1 MEYRADDVFEEV
13 ARTARVLGNGSRL
26 RILQLLAQ
34 GERSVLDLAGAA
46 DLNVTTASAHLQA
59 LRGVGLVAS
68 RRNGN
73 QVIYRLAGPDVAAVV
88 TALVGVAEV
97 HHRLVGGEMA
107 RDEEGVESMS
117 REALL
122 AAVASGRVLVI
133 DVRPADEYASGHLA
147 GAVSLPLDELRRR
160 LDEVPADQEVVA
172 YCRGRVCEMSH
183 EAVKLLRSRGIDARA
198 TEDGVLEW
206 RADGLELVPALMDQR

>member
-1 MEYRADDVFEEV
+1 MEYEADDVFEEV

-34 GERSVLDLAGAA
+34 SEWSVLDLAGAA

-88 TALVGVAEV
+88 TALVGVAEM
-97 HHRLVGGEMA
+97 HNRLVGREMT
-107 RDEEGVESMS
+107 RDEEGVELMS

-133 DVRPADEYASGHLA
+133 DVRPADEYASGHLP

-160 LDEVPADQEVVA
+160 LDEFPPDQEVVA

-206 RADGLELVPALMDQR
+206 RADGLELVPAQMDQR

>member
-1 MEYRADDVFEEV
+1 MEYEPDEVFDEV

-26 RILQLLAQ
+26 RMLQLLAQ

-46 DLNVTTASAHLQA
+46 VLNVTTASAHLQA
-59 LRGVGLVAS
+59 LRAVGLVAS

-88 TALVGVAEV
+88 TALVKVAEA
-97 HHRLVGGEMA
+97 HHAVVGQALA
-107 RDEEGVESMS
+107 RDEEGVEPMS

-122 AAVASGRVLVI
+122 DAVASGRVLVI
-133 DVRPADEYASGHLA
+133 DVRPADEYATGHLP
-147 GAVSLPLDELRRR
+147 GAISLPLDELRRR

-172 YCRGRVCEMSH
+172 YCRGRLCEMSH
-183 EAVKLLRSRGIDARA
+183 EAVALLRSRGIDARA

-206 RADGLELVPALMDQR
+206 RADGVDLVPALGDQR